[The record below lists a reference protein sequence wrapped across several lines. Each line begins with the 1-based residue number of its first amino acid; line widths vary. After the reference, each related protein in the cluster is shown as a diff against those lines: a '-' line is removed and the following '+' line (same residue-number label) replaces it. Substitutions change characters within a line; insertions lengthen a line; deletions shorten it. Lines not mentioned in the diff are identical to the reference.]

1 MATLQEDIK
10 QIFYTSVGVDEGNPG
25 NIPKMA
31 EQLSQAI
38 IDWLKRQEFR
48 IKRMEATIEI
58 DEFKTTQPIFGDVLS
73 SVTVGTTV
81 TTTAPATGTGT
92 GNVTAGTHGV
102 KVPIDL
108 SKDTGLIASGHA
120 YIGPPAEGKPNAD
133 TTEEENDYAVVQLID
148 GEEVA

>member
-73 SVTVGTTV
+73 SVTV
-81 TTTAPATGTGT
+81 TTTAPAT

-148 GEEVA
+148 GEEEP